1 MSGQAPAE
9 VRKIADQ
16 VERKKLPPPSRAQ
29 AVVMIRQMAD
39 MADEIERLR
48 KIEAAACAVTSS
60 PLWTG
65 EDFDELLWALDA
77 ALKEG

>member
-1 MSGQAPAE
+1 M
-9 VRKIADQ
+9 RDI
-16 VERKKLPPPSRAQ
+16 VERLRDDDGVANPTFGDLNEA
-29 AVVMIRQMAD
+29 
-39 MADEIERLR
+39 ADEIERLR